1 MTLQQALSC
10 RNPQTWD
17 DIAETSMLTNPSTMK
32 IATAVVSLPQSARA
46 SIQGSPPA
54 RCSVR
59 PLLLL
64 NLKRADANARAAFG
78 KSRDA

>member
-10 RNPQTWD
+10 RNPQTWH
-17 DIAETSMLTNPSTMK
+17 DIAETSMLTNPSTIK
-32 IATAVVSLPQSARA
+32 IATAVVSLPPFARA
-46 SIQGSPPA
+46 SIRGSPA

-78 KSRDA
+78 KSRHA